1 MRFNTW
7 LVAAACVAAMAPAA
21 MAADYKVGAKA
32 EGGTYLFREPVEM
45 YWNDWFGFPIMTASA
60 AATRQSRVIVV
71 GEGKTAGFVGQL
83 SINCGNGKFYWEG
96 ATQFGTALPTERA
109 IQDLVPTQVV
119 GNARRFFCA
128 R

>member
-1 MRFNTW
+1 MKFNTW

-21 MAADYKVGAKA
+21 AEYKIGAKA

-60 AATRQSRVIVV
+60 AATRQARVIVV

-83 SINCGNGKFYWEG
+83 SINCGNGKFFWEG
-96 ATQFGTALPTERA
+96 ATQFGNALPTERA

-119 GNARRFFCA
+119 GNARRFLCT

>member
-1 MRFNTW
+1 MKFNSW

-21 MAADYKVGAKA
+21 AEYKVGAKA
-32 EGGTYLFREPVEM
+32 EGGTYLLREPVEM

-60 AATRQSRVIVV
+60 AATRQARVIVV
-71 GEGKTAGFVGQL
+71 GEGKTAGFMGQL
-83 SINCGNGKFYWEG
+83 SINCGNGKFFWEG
-96 ATQFGTALPTERA
+96 ATQFGDALPTEKA